1 MLPLIAE
8 SVMSL
13 ASRLP
18 LPAWAA
24 AIATIGVATSV
35 AATKPILS
43 PGQDFS
49 AAGLQVH
56 SPAADGWFEEIRT
69 DDQFVFAKRG
79 ASRDEWYI
87 ASVIVS
93 YLPEFGNPD
102 GFAYYVR
109 REFQRSAPWRVEILT
124 LETQATAEREYP
136 CVRLRSVFFYHELT
150 LWLPKK
156 TRHEMISLSC
166 RHPYRKNL
174 GFLAIYLHRGGPV
187 DEHLEEAAAS
197 FIEGVQV
204 PPQPIANDLPP

>member
-1 MLPLIAE
+1 MLSRSAQP
-8 SVMSL
+8 VMSL
-13 ASRLP
+13 AARLRR
-18 LPAWAA
+18 AVWTAGIAIIAMAA
-24 AIATIGVATSV
+24 SV
-35 AATKPILS
+35 AATKPTLG
-43 PGQDFS
+43 PGQEFS
-49 AAGLQVH
+49 APGLQVH
-56 SPAADGWFEEIRT
+56 SPAADGWFEESRT

-102 GFAYYVR
+102 GFAYYVT
-109 REFQRSAPWRVEILT
+109 REFQRSVPQRVEILT